1 MVIDMIEEIKKYL
14 EQRLES
20 NIKAKMMFLDLMEHD
35 ETISVR
41 TDYFSALA
49 REREV
54 QDLLIFIQALEKANE
69 RQKEN

>member
-1 MVIDMIEEIKKYL
+1 MIEEIKKYL

-54 QDLLIFIQALEKANE
+54 QDLLIYIQALEKANE

>member
-1 MVIDMIEEIKKYL
+1 MIDMIEEIKKYL

-35 ETISVR
+35 ESASVR
-41 TDYFSALA
+41 TDYFGALA

-54 QDLLIFIQALEKANE
+54 QDLLIYISALEKANE
-69 RQKEN
+69 RKEEN

>member
-1 MVIDMIEEIKKYL
+1 MIEEIKKYL
-14 EQRLES
+14 EQRLDS

-41 TDYFSALA
+41 IDYFSALA

-54 QDLLIFIQALEKANE
+54 QDLLIYIQALEKANE
-69 RQKEN
+69 RQKKN

>member
-1 MVIDMIEEIKKYL
+1 MIEEIKKYL

-20 NIKAKMMFLDLMEHD
+20 NIKAKMMFLDLMECD

-54 QDLLIFIQALEKANE
+54 QDLIIFIEALEKANE
-69 RQKEN
+69 RQKKN

>member
-1 MVIDMIEEIKKYL
+1 MIEEIKKYL

-54 QDLLIFIQALEKANE
+54 QDLIIFIEALEKANE
-69 RQKEN
+69 RQKKELKS